1 MQLTMLKSKIH
12 MATLTGTELY
22 YTGSICI
29 DQNLLDAAG
38 ILDGEQVH
46 VVNLNNGERLVT
58 YAISGARGTGVI
70 ELNGPAAR
78 LGMTGDKVII
88 IAYAQMSDTEA
99 RAHTPNIVHVTE
111 KNKVRRK
118 RKSS

>member
-1 MQLTMLKSKIH
+1 MERTMLKSKIH

-29 DQNLLDAAG
+29 DRNLLDAAD

-58 YAISGARGTGVI
+58 YAISGKRGTGIV

-78 LGMTGDKVII
+78 LGMVGDKVII
-88 IAYAQMSDTEA
+88 ITYAQMNEA
-99 RAHTPNIVHVTE
+99 EAHANKPKIVHVTE
-111 KNKVRRK
+111 KNRIKK
-118 RKSS
+118 K

>member
-1 MQLTMLKSKIH
+1 MERTMLKSKIH

-29 DQNLLDAAG
+29 DQNLLDAAD

-58 YAISGARGTGVI
+58 YAISGKRGTGIV

-78 LGMTGDKVII
+78 LGMVGDKVII
-88 IAYAQMSDTEA
+88 ITYAQMSEA
-99 RAHTPNIVHVTE
+99 EAHANKPQIVHVTD
-111 KNKVRRK
+111 KNRIKK
-118 RKSS
+118 K

>member
-46 VVNLNNGERLVT
+46 VVNLNNGERLIT
-58 YAISGARGTGVI
+58 YAITGQRGSGII

-78 LGMTGDKVII
+78 LGMVGDKVII
-88 IAYAQMSDTEA
+88 ITYAQMSETEA
-99 RAHTPNIVHVTE
+99 KAHKPVVVHVTD
-111 KNKVRRK
+111 KNKIRRK
-118 RKSS
+118 KK

>member
-1 MQLTMLKSKIH
+1 MELTLLKSKIH

-38 ILDGEQVH
+38 ILEGEQVH
-46 VVNLNNGERLVT
+46 VVNLNNGERLIT
-58 YAISGARGTGVI
+58 YAIAGKRGSGVI

-78 LGMTGDKVII
+78 LGMVCDKVII
-88 IAYAQMSDTEA
+88 ITYAKMSDAEA
-99 RAHTPNIVHVTE
+99 KTYKPVVVHVNG
-111 KNKVRRK
+111 KNKIQRK
-118 RKSS
+118 KK

>member
-1 MQLTMLKSKIH
+1 MELTMLKSKIH

-29 DQNLLDAAG
+29 DQNLLDAAD

-58 YAISGARGTGVI
+58 YAISGKRGTGIV

-78 LGMTGDKVII
+78 LGMVGDKVII
-88 IAYAQMSDTEA
+88 ITYAQMSAAEA
-99 RAHTPNIVHVTE
+99 RANKPKIVHVTE
-111 KNKVRRK
+111 KNKVRK
-118 RKSS
+118 K

>member
-1 MQLTMLKSKIH
+1 MQLTLLKSKIH

-46 VVNLNNGERLVT
+46 VVNLNNGERLIT
-58 YAISGARGTGVI
+58 YAIPGKRGSGII

-78 LGMTGDKVII
+78 LGMIGDKVIVI
-88 IAYAQMSDTEA
+88 TYAQMSEAEA
-99 RAHTPNIVHVTE
+99 RDFKPKIVFVND
-111 KNKVRRK
+111 KNRLKK
-118 RKSS
+118 K

>member
-1 MQLTMLKSKIH
+1 

-29 DQNLLDAAG
+29 DRNLLDAAG
-38 ILDGEQVH
+38 ILDNEQVH
-46 VVNLNNGERLVT
+46 VVNVNNGERLIT
-58 YAISGARGTGVI
+58 YAIPGKRGSGTV

-88 IAYAQMSDTEA
+88 ISYAQMSDAEA
-99 RAHTPNIVHVTE
+99 RAHKPTVVHVTD
-111 KNKVRRK
+111 KNKIQRK
-118 RKSS
+118 KK

>member
-1 MQLTMLKSKIH
+1 MELTMLKSKIH

-38 ILDGEQVH
+38 ILEGEQVH
-46 VVNLNNGERLVT
+46 VVNVNNGARLVT
-58 YAISGARGTGVI
+58 YAISGKRGTGIV

-78 LGMTGDKVII
+78 LGMTGDKVIV
-88 IAYAQMSDTEA
+88 IAYAQMNETEA
-99 RAHTPNIVHVTE
+99 HAYKPKIVHVTE
-111 KNKVRRK
+111 KNRLKK
-118 RKSS
+118 K

>member
-1 MQLTMLKSKIH
+1 MELTMLKSKIH

-38 ILDGEQVH
+38 ILEGEQVH
-46 VVNLNNGERLVT
+46 VVNVNNGARLVT
-58 YAISGARGTGVI
+58 YAISGKRGTGIV

-78 LGMTGDKVII
+78 LGMTGDKVIV
-88 IAYAQMSDTEA
+88 IAYAQMGEPEA
-99 RAHTPNIVHVTE
+99 RTYKPKIVHVTE
-111 KNKVRRK
+111 KNRIKK
-118 RKSS
+118 K

>member
-1 MQLTMLKSKIH
+1 MEITLLKSKIH

-29 DQNLLDAAG
+29 DRNLLDAAG

-46 VVNLNNGERLVT
+46 VVNVNNGERLIT
-58 YAISGARGTGVI
+58 YAISGKRGTGIV

-78 LGMTGDKVII
+78 LGMTGDQVIVLT
-88 IAYAQMSDTEA
+88 YAQMSEAEA
-99 RAHTPNIVHVTE
+99 RAYKPKIVHVNG
-111 KNKVRRK
+111 KNRVQKK
-118 RKSS
+118 

>member
-38 ILDGEQVH
+38 ILAGEQVH
-46 VVNLNNGERLVT
+46 VVNANNGSRLVT
-58 YAISGARGTGVI
+58 YTISGKRGTGIV

-78 LGMTGDKVII
+78 LGMVGDKVVII
-88 IAYAQMSDTEA
+88 TYAQMSDTEA
-99 RAHTPNIVHVTE
+99 GAHKPKIVHVTE
-111 KNKVRRK
+111 KNAIREP
-118 RKSS
+118 

>member
-1 MQLTMLKSKIH
+1 MELTMLKSKIH

-38 ILDGEQVH
+38 ILEGEQVH
-46 VVNLNNGERLVT
+46 VVNVNNGTRLVT
-58 YAISGARGTGVI
+58 YAISGKRGTGIV

-78 LGMTGDKVII
+78 LGMTGDKVIV
-88 IAYAQMSDTEA
+88 IAYAQMNETEA
-99 RAHTPNIVHVTE
+99 RAYKPKIVHVTE
-111 KNKVRRK
+111 KNRLKK
-118 RKSS
+118 K

>member
-46 VVNLNNGERLVT
+46 VVNVNNGERLVT
-58 YAISGARGTGVI
+58 YAISGKRGTGIV

-78 LGMTGDKVII
+78 LGMTGDKVIV
-88 IAYAQMSDTEA
+88 IAYAQMNEA
-99 RAHTPNIVHVTE
+99 EAKANKPIVVHVTD
-111 KNKVRRK
+111 KNKIQRK
-118 RKSS
+118 RK

>member
-38 ILDGEQVH
+38 ILEGEQVH
-46 VVNLNNGERLVT
+46 VVNVNNGARLVT
-58 YAISGARGTGVI
+58 YAISGQRGTGIV

-78 LGMTGDKVII
+78 LGMTGDKVIV
-88 IAYAQMSDTEA
+88 IAYAQMNDTEA
-99 RAHTPNIVHVTE
+99 AAYKPKIVHVTD
-111 KNKVRRK
+111 KNKLK
-118 RKSS
+118 KK

>member
-38 ILDGEQVH
+38 ILEGEQVH
-46 VVNLNNGERLVT
+46 VVNVNNGARLVT
-58 YAISGARGTGVI
+58 YAISGKRDTGIV

-78 LGMTGDKVII
+78 LGMVGDKVII
-88 IAYAQMSDTEA
+88 ITYAQMSDVEA
-99 RAHTPNIVHVTE
+99 RANKPKIVHVTD
-111 KNKVRRK
+111 KNRIKK
-118 RKSS
+118 K

>member
-1 MQLTMLKSKIH
+1 MERTLLKSKIH

-29 DQNLLDAAG
+29 DQNLLDAAD

-58 YAISGARGTGVI
+58 YAISGERGSGTV

-78 LGMTGDKVII
+78 LGMTGDVVIVLS
-88 IAYAQMSDTEA
+88 YAQMSDSEA
-99 RAHTPNIVHVTE
+99 RAHKPKIVHVTP
-111 KNKVRRK
+111 KNRIK
-118 RKSS
+118 RK

>member
-38 ILDGEQVH
+38 ILEGEQVH
-46 VVNLNNGERLVT
+46 VVNVNNGARLVT
-58 YAISGARGTGVI
+58 YAISGKRGTGIV

-78 LGMTGDKVII
+78 LGMTGDKVIV
-88 IAYAQMSDTEA
+88 IAYAQMNDTEA
-99 RAHTPNIVHVTE
+99 GAYKPKIVHVTD
-111 KNKVRRK
+111 KNKLK
-118 RKSS
+118 KK

>member
-1 MQLTMLKSKIH
+1 MQLTLLKSKIH

-38 ILDGEQVH
+38 ILEGEQVH
-46 VVNLNNGERLVT
+46 VVNVNNGERLVT
-58 YAISGARGTGVI
+58 YAISGKRGTGIV

-78 LGMTGDKVII
+78 LGMKGDKVII
-88 IAYAQMSDTEA
+88 ITYAQMSDAEA
-99 RAHTPNIVHVTE
+99 KAHTPVVVHVSD
-111 KNKVRRK
+111 KNKIQRK
-118 RKSS
+118 KK